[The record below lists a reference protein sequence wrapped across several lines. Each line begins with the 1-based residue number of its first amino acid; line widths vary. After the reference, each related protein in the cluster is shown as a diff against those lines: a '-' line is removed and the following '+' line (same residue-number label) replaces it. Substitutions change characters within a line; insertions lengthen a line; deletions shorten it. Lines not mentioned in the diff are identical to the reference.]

1 MGVGMDYGKADRAIA
16 AIQRAATELRLM
28 LLEESICRDQLEATV
43 RRLSNDLAAQT
54 ARLAAINPPK
64 QESIR
69 GDYRSP
75 PEADG

>member
-54 ARLAAINPPK
+54 ARLAAITPPK